1 MLQSNGALGKC
12 NVTKKEVII
21 YLLTLLSPPCEGG
34 ANFCV
39 NKYIVPKK
47 EAKLSLRVMKTHKGN
62 LVGCPL
68 WVFTWVVIPP

>member
-21 YLLTLLSPPCEGG
+21 YLLTLLSPPSQGG

-47 EAKLSLRVMKTHKGN
+47 KQN
-62 LVGCPL
+62 
-68 WVFTWVVIPP
+68 